1 MLIPARLTRFVVP
14 FLMSIY
20 MATIMTFLVTVINT
34 GLADGFVFRW
44 MRAFL
49 FAWPIAFTLLLLGA
63 PTVHRIAAAI
73 VKH

>member
-1 MLIPARLTRFVVP
+1 MIIPARLTLFVFP

-34 GLADGFVFRW
+34 GLGDGFVLRW
-44 MRAFL
+44 VRAFL

-63 PTVHRIAAAI
+63 PTVQRIAAALI
-73 VKH
+73 KR